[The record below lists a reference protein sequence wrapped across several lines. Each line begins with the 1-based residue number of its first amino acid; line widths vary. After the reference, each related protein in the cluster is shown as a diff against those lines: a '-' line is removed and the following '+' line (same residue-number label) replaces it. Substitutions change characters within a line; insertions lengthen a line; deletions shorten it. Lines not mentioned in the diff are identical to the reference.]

1 MLNDNRIGENCFIF
15 ENNVIQ
21 PYVSIGNN
29 ITIWSGNHIGHHSI
43 IKDHTFISSHVVISG
58 GVEIDE
64 QVFLGV
70 NSTIRDHIKIGKK
83 SVIGAGSLILKNVE
97 EKSVYYNDNS
107 SKSKVTSDKLKK
119 I

>member
-21 PYVSIGNN
+21 PYVFIGNN

-97 EKSVYYNDNS
+97 ENSVYYNDNS